1 MIYYTHQDKEE
12 SNMVNLTNEQIS
24 ALKAHGWITENGI
37 TYYKSFEKDYETK
50 SSIDMIINPGD
61 GYCKE
66 DFCIA
71 MSIEKGYHSVYLTE
85 YVIWLSELMRELVFL
100 GSIGIQ
106 FDVEI

>member
-1 MIYYTHQDKEE
+1 
-12 SNMVNLTNEQIS
+12 MVNLTNEQIS

-50 SSIDMIINPGD
+50 SSIDMIINPTD
-61 GYCKE
+61 GHDKE

-71 MSIEKGYHSVYLTE
+71 MTIEDGYHSICRTE